1 MLCSWKHVLWLC
13 LGFST
18 FFRFSRNH
26 IRWWFESKRRPPIVG
41 RPMRWGNPD
50 AAWMCCMLF
59 RMSILMRSGFI
70 WYICSHNQFLCDPCD
85 NMPLNTPIAHILQSG
100 ERNMAAFRHISYRYT
115 TNERDKHSNVEIRCC
130 IFSFLSGLHSFYRIA
145 TQKQDDTHF
154 YYARLHE

>member
-1 MLCSWKHVLWLC
+1 MFYGFAWDFQLFSDFLEIISDDDLNRSAVHQLSVDQCVEEILTPPECAACCSGCPFWCDLASFDIFEATTS
-13 LGFST
+13 FS
-18 FFRFSRNH
+18 
-26 IRWWFESKRRPPIVG
+26 
-41 RPMRWGNPD
+41 
-50 AAWMCCMLF
+50 
-59 RMSILMRSGFI
+59 
-70 WYICSHNQFLCDPCD
+70 CDHCD